1 MRKKSTRV
9 TALALAALLAV
20 SPAASASQAL
30 GTEIH
35 LGQTYLAEGVSYTRQ
50 HLWSATYSDLRTER
64 YIEYTPGKTVQPVV
78 AYGNTILEKNTLAEL
93 AEQLEEDDL
102 RVVGGLNGDYF
113 VVATGAP
120 LGMVVTDGVLRSS
133 SSYHYALGFD
143 EDGNAFIG
151 KPELSITAT
160 FDDTTCPV
168 AGGLNKVRT
177 ETGGLVLY
185 SEDFHSTTHQSSP
198 GVDVILTPST
208 KKLGRNVEVELE
220 LDKHFTTES
229 ASISEEDMDDITG
242 SADLDAKKVKQRS
255 KTKKTISETLVRSD
269 VPKIGSH
276 ISCTVEAVLHSEKA
290 IEIPEGSLILSVNN
304 NSDPW
309 LVDRLSSLQE
319 GDSVDIDIFADDD
332 QWTEA
337 VSAVGA
343 LYKMVTGGVA
353 EPDLETAQAPR
364 SAVGIRPDG
373 STVFYTVDG
382 RQSGYSVGA
391 SMQQVAE
398 RLIELGCTEAVC
410 MDGGGST
417 TLGASLPGEDAFQ
430 VLNQPSD
437 GAPRKVSNALF
448 LAAEQGRVSKA
459 KHLVV
464 TPGDAIMLSGAQLEL
479 SAISVDKLGQEVDWY
494 DGDELDFDLP
504 EEAGYVDD
512 GILTAGTESGTYTL
526 EASAKRL
533 DGTAQITV
541 VSKPSKLTVHREG
554 SDLALTTLH
563 LEPGEMIDLDAGA
576 FYRNLPLICQQD
588 SFTWEISEDVGTID
602 EDGVLTASPVNST
615 GTVTVSAG
623 GRSQTIPVT
632 VSGHILTVEDFE
644 DSFFDS
650 EHDAL
655 SAQVEPESRSAYVR
669 YGKQSARIS
678 YDLTGEDYGALR
690 TDLDFE
696 KGEKY
701 LSFWVY
707 GDGSGNTLSALLS
720 LKGGDYAEQILS
732 VLNFTGWQQITAT
745 LPTETH
751 QLTALKLDPTGTVPQ
766 GSFWLDQITSS
777 NQFVPD
783 NDTPDITVELI
794 GTSLTANLQ
803 DNMDESFSKAQISV
817 TYDGLPIAFQL
828 DGMELR
834 AELPESDG
842 LTHRVT
848 VTATDASGNI
858 GRASLDVAPTTEP
871 ERYFADMDG
880 HWASSY
886 VNYLREQGITN
897 GTPVGEEF
905 HFQPGKDITRG
916 EFALMVSR
924 WLRLDLEAYADVQLP
939 FADLAEI
946 PAWCLDGVK
955 AMYALN
961 VMLGSAENGRTYAF
975 ASKSITH
982 AEALTM
988 LGRILPKG
996 YAQADLLFADTD
1008 AIPAWAAEYVAVL
1021 VALGAISSGP
1031 DISLAPGVN
1040 ITRAEVATI
1049 LYKMR

>member
-1 MRKKSTRV
+1 MRKRSTRV
-9 TALALAALLAV
+9 TALALAALLV
-20 SPAASASQAL
+20 VPPAASASQAL

-64 YIEYTPGKTVQPVV
+64 YIEYTPDGAVQPVV
-78 AYGNTILEKNTLAEL
+78 AYGNTILEKNSLADL
-93 AEQLEEDDL
+93 AAQLEDDGM

-143 EDGNAFIG
+143 EDGNAFVG

-160 FDDTTCPV
+160 FDDTTYLI

-185 SEDFHSTTHQSSP
+185 SEDFHNTTHQSSP

-208 KKLGRNVEVELE
+208 KRLGKNVKVELE
-220 LDKHFTTES
+220 LDEHFITEQAS
-229 ASISEEDMDDITG
+229 AGEDDLYGFTG
-242 SADLDAKKVKQRS
+242 SADLDAKTVKQRS
-255 KTKKTISETLVRSD
+255 KTVKTISETLIRSD
-269 VPKIGSH
+269 VPKIGSRV
-276 ISCTVEAVLHSEKA
+276 SCTVEAVLHSEKA

-309 LVDRLSSLQE
+309 LVERLSSLQE
-319 GDSVDIDIFADDD
+319 GDSVDIDIIAENK
-332 QWTEA
+332 QWEDA
-337 VSAVGA
+337 VTAVGA
-343 LYKMVTGGVA
+343 LYKMVTDGVV
-353 EPDLETAQAPR
+353 EPGLETAQAPR

-373 STVFYTVDG
+373 STVFYAVDG

-437 GAPRKVSNALF
+437 GSPRKVSNALF
-448 LAAEQGRVSKA
+448 LVAEQSRVGRA
-459 KHLVV
+459 KHLVM

-479 SAISVDKLGQEVDWY
+479 SAISVDALGQEVDRY
-494 DGDELDFDLP
+494 YGDELDFDLP
-504 EEAGYVDD
+504 GEAGYVED

-533 DGTAQITV
+533 DGTALITV
-541 VSKPSKLTVHREG
+541 VSEPSRLTIHRED

-563 LEPGEMIDLDAGA
+563 LEPGETIDLNAGA
-576 FYRNLPLICQQD
+576 FYRNLPLVCQQD
-588 SFTWEISEDVGTID
+588 SFTWEISEGSGTID
-602 EDGVLTASPVNST
+602 EDGVLTASPTNST
-615 GTVTVSAG
+615 GTVTASAG
-623 GRSQTIPVT
+623 DRSLTIPIT

-644 DSFFDS
+644 GEFFDS
-650 EHDAL
+650 DHDAL
-655 SAQVEPESRSAYVR
+655 STQVEPESRSAYVR
-669 YGKQSARIS
+669 YGKQSAHIT
-678 YDLTGEDYGALR
+678 YDLTGEDYAALR
-690 TDLDFE
+690 TDLDLK

-707 GDGSGNTLSALLS
+707 GDGSGNTLSALVTLND
-720 LKGGDYAEQILS
+720 GDYAEQILS

-745 LPTETH
+745 LPTGAK

-783 NDTPDITVELI
+783 GDTPDIAAELI
-794 GTSLTANLQ
+794 GTALTATLQ
-803 DNMDESFSKAQISV
+803 DNMDESFSKSQISV
-817 TYDGLPIAFQL
+817 TYDGLPVAFKL
-828 DGMELR
+828 DGMTVS

-916 EFALMVSR
+916 EFALMISR
-924 WLRLDLEAYADVQLP
+924 WLRLDLEAYDDVQLP
-939 FADLAEI
+939 FADLADI

-961 VMLGSAENGRTYAF
+961 IMLGSAENGRTYAF

-988 LGRILPKG
+988 LGRVLPKG
-996 YAQADLLFADTD
+996 YEQAELVFADAD
-1008 AIPAWAAEYVAVL
+1008 AIPAWAAEHIAVL

-1031 DISLAPGVN
+1031 EISLSPGLN

-1049 LYKMR
+1049 LYAMR